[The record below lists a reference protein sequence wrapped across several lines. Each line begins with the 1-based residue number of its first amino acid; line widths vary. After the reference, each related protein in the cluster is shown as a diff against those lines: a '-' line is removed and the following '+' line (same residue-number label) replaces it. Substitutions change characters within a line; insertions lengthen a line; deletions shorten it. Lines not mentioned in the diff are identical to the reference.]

1 MHGPLFHVNLVARA
15 LVPWLASRVIM
26 CTNSLFSKASLCRG
40 EVYATAGVPVNITL
54 QDLKKG
60 QVTYQQLGCSN

>member
-1 MHGPLFHVNLVARA
+1 MHGPLFHVNVVARA

-26 CTNSLFSKASLCRG
+26 CTNSLFSKASLCMG

-54 QDLKKG
+54 RD
-60 QVTYQQLGCSN
+60 QQRSDHNLSTARVL